1 MHRIVIREAV
11 PADAR
16 RVVAYMQ
23 RITHEPNNNILTGPG
38 EFAFTVEEERDLIE
52 EYSLTDNAIILVAEA
67 EGELISLLH
76 CRGGKRRA
84 ARHTAS
90 IGITVH
96 SDWRGK
102 GVGSA
107 MMARVIEWATQN
119 AIIKRLELE
128 VFTTNERAIHVY
140 EKFGF
145 QMEGCKR
152 RAYFKEGVFVD
163 AYLMALLLE
172 S

>member
-11 PADAR
+11 PADAGQI
-16 RVVAYMQ
+16 VAYMQ
-23 RITHEPNNNILTGPG
+23 RISHEPHNNILTGPG
-38 EFAFTVEEERDLIE
+38 EFGFTVEEERDLIE
-52 EYSLTDNAIILVAEA
+52 EYSLTENAVMLVAVA
-67 EGELISLLH
+67 EGKLISLLH

-90 IGITVH
+90 LGITVRA
-96 SDWRGK
+96 DWRDK

-107 MMARVIEWATQN
+107 MMTRVIEWATQN
-119 AIIKRLELE
+119 PIIKRLELE

-152 RAYFKEGVFVD
+152 RAYYKDGDYVD
-163 AYLMALLLE
+163 AYVMALLME

>member
-11 PADAR
+11 PADAGHI
-16 RVVAYMQ
+16 VAYMQ
-23 RITHEPNNNILTGPG
+23 RISHEPNNNILTGPG
-38 EFAFTVEEERDLIE
+38 EFGFTVEEERDLIE
-52 EYSLTDNAIILVAEA
+52 EYSLTDNAVMMVAEA
-67 EGELISLLH
+67 EGKLISLLH

-84 ARHTAS
+84 GRHTAS

-96 SDWRGK
+96 RDWRGK

-107 MMARVIEWATQN
+107 MMARVVEWATEN
-119 AIIKRLELE
+119 PVIKRLELE

-152 RAYFKEGVFVD
+152 RAYYKEGIYLD
-163 AYLMALLLE
+163 AYMMALLLE